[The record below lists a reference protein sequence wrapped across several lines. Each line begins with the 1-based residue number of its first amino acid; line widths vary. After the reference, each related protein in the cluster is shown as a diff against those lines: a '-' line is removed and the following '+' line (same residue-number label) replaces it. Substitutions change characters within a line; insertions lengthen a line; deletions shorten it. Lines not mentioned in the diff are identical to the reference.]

1 MNGKAHLEASP
12 GLIWWCQFPLV
23 AILKIKNWF
32 DRCTLENF
40 IWNWGK
46 LQLFNKF
53 LCDTYKGLGDSSVL
67 DMRKHSFFMLIKLEE
82 PVFQYILNKIAV
94 IIAVTVICWYYW
106 HYWFLSAFIVGFA
119 ESSPSWRYTGAVS
132 HWISI

>member
-1 MNGKAHLEASP
+1 MNGKAHLETSP

-46 LQLFNKF
+46 LQLLNKF

-67 DMRKHSFFMLIKLEE
+67 DMRKHNFFMLMKLEV

-94 IIAVTVICWYYW
+94 IAVTVICWYYW
-106 HYWFLSAFIVGFA
+106 HYWFLFAFIVGFA